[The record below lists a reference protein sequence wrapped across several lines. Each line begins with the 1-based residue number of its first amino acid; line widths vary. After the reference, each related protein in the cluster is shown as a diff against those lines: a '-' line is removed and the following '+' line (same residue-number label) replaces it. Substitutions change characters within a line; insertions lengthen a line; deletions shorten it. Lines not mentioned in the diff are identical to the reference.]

1 MRRPQSV
8 ERATGSAPRL
18 LYNLI
23 VAEGV
28 MLLTNNDNA
37 MALPPDM
44 EELKKVMIELGDD
57 TRRDY
62 GMKNRAPLVPDGSNY
77 VAHEGTLTLGDIY
90 DRCRN
95 FPPEGKFV
103 MLFFVKEINKFLQ
116 SDESICNITTEWD
129 SKRLCMY
136 SGYHDE
142 CKNSQNKDFLNACD
156 PDKIGKVCRT
166 ITKNGHTWEIND
178 DTPIYANT
186 KLYGNHTI
194 NDVILFEYNGCPY
207 IGFVSNTT
215 VV

>member
-8 ERATGSAPRL
+8 ERVTGSAPRL
-18 LYNLI
+18 LYNINKGRGCQAANQTLSEMEVQGI
-23 VAEGV
+23 YREFFKKMQERADAARRECQ
-28 MLLTNNDNA
+28 
-37 MALPPDM
+37 LPP
-44 EELKKVMIELGDD
+44 
-57 TRRDY
+57 R
-62 GMKNRAPLVPDGSNY
+62 VPDGSDY

-95 FPPEGKFV
+95 LPPEGKFV
-103 MLFFVKEINKFLQ
+103 MLLFVKETNEFPHT
-116 SDESICNITTEWD
+116 DESICNIVPKWD

-142 CKNSQNKDFLNACD
+142 CKNLQNKDFLYSCD
-156 PDKIGKVCRT
+156 PDNTGKVCRT
-166 ITKNGHTWEIND
+166 ITKNGLTWEIND

-194 NDVILFEYNGCPY
+194 NDVILFEYKGCPY

-215 VV
+215 VD